1 MRRSARAS
9 ALALALAAA
18 ACGGAAPAVPVLPQ
32 QAPAAP
38 AAGDTARSMAS
49 EADAV
54 RAVVAAFVAAEARG
68 DQSADTLLATGA
80 DFIMGGIALTNRPRL
95 AAMVG
100 RGDGVVEEVRVG
112 VAAAFAYAAVVY
124 RFDSPTPSLRDRARG
139 TFVLERRIAGW
150 RIRHVHTSMVER
162 W

>member
-9 ALALALAAA
+9 ALALALAGA
-18 ACGGAAPAVPVLPQ
+18 ACGGGAPPVVPVLPEP
-32 QAPAAP
+32 APVAAR
-38 AAGDTARSMAS
+38 DTAPSMAS

-54 RAVVAAFVAAEARG
+54 RAAVAAFVAAEARG
-68 DQSADTLLATGA
+68 DQAADTLLATGA
-80 DFIMGGIALTNRPRL
+80 DFIMGGIAITNRPRL

-100 RGDGVVEEVRVG
+100 RGDGVVEEARVS

-139 TFVLERRIAGW
+139 TFVLERRLAGW